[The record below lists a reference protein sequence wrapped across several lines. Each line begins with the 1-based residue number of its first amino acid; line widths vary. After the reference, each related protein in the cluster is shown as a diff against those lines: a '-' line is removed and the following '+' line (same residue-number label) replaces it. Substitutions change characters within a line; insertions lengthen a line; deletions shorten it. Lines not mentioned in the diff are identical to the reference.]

1 MPTYKNHATAPEC
14 QPPVCY
20 LLPAFWHWFGSWLTP
35 ARGCQAAMLPNGA
48 AEESRCGKF
57 PEQDQQTTQL
67 RGRYEFST
75 DASIR
80 AGENRT
86 VKAGVSPLVGR
97 H

>member
-1 MPTYKNHATAPEC
+1 
-14 QPPVCY
+14 
-20 LLPAFWHWFGSWLTP
+20 
-35 ARGCQAAMLPNGA
+35 MLPNGA